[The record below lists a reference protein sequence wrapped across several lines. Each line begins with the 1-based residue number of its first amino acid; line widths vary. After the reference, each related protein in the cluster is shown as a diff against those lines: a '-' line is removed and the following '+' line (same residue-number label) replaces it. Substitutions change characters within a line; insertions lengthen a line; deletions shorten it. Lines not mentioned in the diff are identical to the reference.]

1 MRRTLWV
8 CLWLDSGPPSPDQP
22 FPVPSSPRPSLQP
35 PQRTW
40 QPNGGRRSWE
50 NSRAGASLAE
60 GVLCPTFPTFHRNPP
75 RKGSNRRAMSEV
87 PESSVGAG
95 WRERK
100 EIGTLG
106 HLLLLARLQPISS
119 FGTRLLKTPHPSTR
133 PGSGAVRFSR
143 RLQAFSG
150 LLNPFPAFRR
160 QPSTPASAAS
170 GAPVGRWAR
179 ARTAAERDGDN
190 GHVDGEGPG
199 LMRTDTHPPDARSE
213 PWRGPARR

>member
-8 CLWLDSGPPSPDQP
+8 CLWLDSGPPPPDQH

-95 WRERK
+95 RRERK
-100 EIGTLG
+100 EIGTLSG
-106 HLLLLARLQPISS
+106 SSSASCSSPANLLFRHAPPQDPSPLYAPRFGGGTLFPPTPGLFRSAQPLSGLPPPALDPRLSRIRSAC
-119 FGTRLLKTPHPSTR
+119 GTLGEGQD
-133 PGSGAVRFSR
+133 GSGT
-143 RLQAFSG
+143 G
-150 LLNPFPAFRR
+150 
-160 QPSTPASAAS
+160 
-170 GAPVGRWAR
+170 W
-179 ARTAAERDGDN
+179 
-190 GHVDGEGPG
+190 
-199 LMRTDTHPPDARSE
+199 
-213 PWRGPARR
+213 